1 MQLIT
6 DSAGYMVQQMQ
17 PKPVSD
23 DYHQSQKASGGAGKI
38 TQTTI
43 DQQWD
48 AHLIN
53 DAEFTATTSLPSVT
67 FDVNNSYVAE
77 QLGQRV
83 GEEVSHFYHP
93 TPAPRN
99 PNGFW
104 RGVDDVLKMSEGS
117 RKVADFIFTGHY
129 EAPRDSWEIAG
140 FMLGAP
146 IALSSLAEVGVER
159 LGAEAIDTLYQG
171 SQQLGKGLMQ
181 ASRLMNRW
189 GVFSRNTTLDST
201 ELSLPS
207 FPKHPLEGWTAEQ
220 VVQHANQLGL
230 KTERDQLLLWSG
242 LGKNGVEL
250 SQEYALAHGGTTL
263 EMTPGGKWLN
273 EMDLFGAGSSFS
285 FAEARK
291 IWESVSMSTMRLA
304 SGQVRSFIGQVNP
317 SSIYSQ
323 EIQELLQ
330 NEKVLGLEP
339 LYIKPRYIF
348 GK

>member
-1 MQLIT
+1 MQ
-6 DSAGYMVQQMQ
+6 QQT
-17 PKPVSD
+17 KPISD
-23 DYHQSQKASGGAGKI
+23 DYHQSQKASGGVGQI

-53 DAEFTATTSLPSVT
+53 DAEFTADTSLPSVT

-93 TPAPRN
+93 TPPPRN

-220 VVQHANQLGL
+220 VINYVDQLGIKTPQNQLI
-230 KTERDQLLLWSG
+230 LWSG
-242 LGKNGVEL
+242 LGRSGAGIRL
-250 SQEYALAHGGTTL
+250 SQEYAATNGGITL
-263 EMTPGGKWLN
+263 EMTRGGKWLN
-273 EMDLFGAGSSFS
+273 ELDLFGKNSPFS
-285 FAEARK
+285 QIEARQ
-291 IWESVSMSTMRLA
+291 IWANVSTRMIQQA
-304 SGQVRSFIGQVNP
+304 SGQVRSLVGTVNP
-317 SSIYSQ
+317 TSIYRAEQ
-323 EIQELLQ
+323 TEILM
-330 NEKVLGLEP
+330 NEKILGLDE
-339 LYIKPRYIF
+339 LNLKPRYVF
-348 GK
+348 GNY